1 MRPALIVAGVVVA
14 AAAAPLLRADEGA
27 SIFTLSATKLVPDE
41 RHERPV
47 LLVAVAEAAR
57 ASKRFESEV
66 LGRAD
71 VRSALERDWLCARVT
86 VPVPAELART
96 YGITVLP
103 TVVVLDRLGGFV
115 ERIEGERPAEIFSVE
130 LAEAL
135 EAARAQET
143 DTRAALD
150 TKGGTL
156 AERLERARTLMKKG
170 LSRRAVPALEEIAAL
185 DPRNEAGAGLFA
197 QAKLAQVAFRAG
209 DFERGDAGLARVGSL
224 AAGSTWALELSRERA
239 RALTAARMFPEARGE
254 LARLADRVSDE
265 EREILALE
273 EAELLR
279 QEGNGDAARARLEA
293 LWDASSGQAHALAE
307 AALDGDPLASSAWWT
322 LRDGRALV
330 ARMNCAECHSIE
342 RSVAVDA
349 RASCVQCHKKVS
361 AGFAATED
369 KRDALAVDPTRYSA
383 ERNIRHYL
391 HAPDLST
398 VGVRFKREWV
408 RAFLRHPVDVR
419 PFLQESMP
427 RLPLTDGEIE
437 LVLDYLEVVGKRAV
451 GELAATTI
459 PQGDV
464 AEGEKLFQ
472 SKGCQACHVFGNRKF
487 AGSPAGDPWPRAV
500 PANVR
505 NAPNLRWARDRFK
518 REVLPLWIRNPR
530 HFVADSPMPSFEL
543 TDEEIGH
550 LVAFIER
557 GDLGKPAPLAPAPAA
572 PAPAASASLDDVR
585 EVFLDT
591 CKHCHLRDELGGI
604 GNAGGGFGYAPR
616 GLDLETRSGPL
627 RGGVGADGRRHSILE
642 PTNGEAPLV
651 QRLLWRRDENR
662 WDSWAPYKDPLI
674 PVPTERYDHPP
685 GMPLGLPALDDGDLG
700 LLRRYVEEN
709 ARR

>member
-1 MRPALIVAGVVVA
+1 M
-14 AAAAPLLRADEGA
+14 
-27 SIFTLSATKLVPDE
+27 
-41 RHERPV
+41 
-47 LLVAVAEAAR
+47 
-57 ASKRFESEV
+57 KRE
-66 LGRAD
+66 LG
-71 VRSALERDWLCARVT
+71 
-86 VPVPAELART
+86 
-96 YGITVLP
+96 
-103 TVVVLDRLGGFV
+103 
-115 ERIEGERPAEIFSVE
+115 
-130 LAEAL
+130 
-135 EAARAQET
+135 
-143 DTRAALD
+143 
-150 TKGGTL
+150 K
-156 AERLERARTLMKKG
+156 
-170 LSRRAVPALEEIAAL
+170 RAVPALEEIAAM
-185 DPRNEAGAGLFA
+185 DSRNEARAGLFA
-197 QAKLAQVAFRAG
+197 LAKLAEVAFRAG
-209 DFERGDAGLARVGSL
+209 DLERGDAGLARVSSL
-224 AAGSTWALELSRERA
+224 AAGSTWTLELSRERV
-239 RALTAARMFPEARGE
+239 RALASARRFPEARAE
-254 LARLADRVSDE
+254 VARLAARVPDE
-265 EREILALE
+265 ERELLALE
-273 EAELLR
+273 EAELHR
-279 QEGNGDAARARLEA
+279 QEGSGDAARARLEA
-293 LWDASSGQAHALAE
+293 LWDASSGPAHALAE
-307 AALDGDPLASSAWWT
+307 AALDADPLASSSWRT

-330 ARMNCAECHSIE
+330 ARMGCAECHAIE
-342 RSVAVDA
+342 RSVALDLQ
-349 RASCVQCHKKVS
+349 ASCVQCHKKIA
-361 AGFAATED
+361 AGFATAEER
-369 KRDALAVDPTRYSA
+369 KDALALDPARYSS

-427 RLPLTDGEIE
+427 RLPLTDGEVE
-437 LVLDYLEVVGKRAV
+437 LVLDYLEVVGRRAA
-451 GELAATTI
+451 GELPATTI
-459 PQGDV
+459 TRGDV

-518 REVLPLWIRNPR
+518 REVLPLWIRNAR

-557 GDLGKPAPLAPAPAA
+557 GDLGAPAPLAPAPVLPAA
-572 PAPAASASLDDVR
+572 RASASIDDVR

-616 GLDLETRSGPL
+616 GLDLETPSGPL
-627 RGGVGADGRRHSILE
+627 RGSVGADGRRHSILE
-642 PTNGEAPLV
+642 PANGEAPLV

-662 WDSWAPYKDPLI
+662 YDAWAPYKDPLI

-685 GMPLGLPALDDGDLG
+685 GMPLGLPALDDGDLA